1 MKRYPEP
8 VRFKP
13 NNPQKY
19 VGDIRNIVM
28 RSSWESKFAC
38 WCDTNPNVLKWGSEI
53 KAIPYYSTMDG
64 RVKRYFPDFWVLV
77 KNKEGQDKRLLI
89 EIKPRAQI
97 LPPKSRKRD
106 TLREETI
113 TWKRN
118 QDKWAAAKEYAA
130 RTGFEFVLLDE
141 YSLGITAK

>member
-8 VRFKP
+8 VRFVP
-13 NNPQKY
+13 SNPQKY
-19 VGDIRNIVM
+19 VGEIRSIVM

-53 KAIPYYSTMDG
+53 KAIPYYSTIDG
-64 RVKRYFPDFWVLV
+64 KVRRYYPDFWVLV
-77 KNKEGQDKRLLI
+77 KDKNGQDKRLLI
-89 EIKPRAQI
+89 EIKPRSQI

-118 QDKWAAAKEYAA
+118 QDKWAAAREYAA
-130 RTGFEFVLLDE
+130 RTGFEFVLMDE
-141 YSLGITAK
+141 YSLGIQQR